1 MSDFIIKRL
10 VGYILTVFVFS
21 SVFFYLLVIYW
32 PQPEQNEPVK
42 VVIEKGSTL
51 NDIASTL
58 YASGIIRGSKPF
70 VLATRMMGYETDI
83 KAGTFHLRN
92 AASNHSIIRQ
102 LVEGTPVYHKVTIP
116 EGSRLE
122 EIAAVLKSELD
133 IDVAEFLKMCRSS
146 EIAKNLDLPGPTLE
160 GYLFPETYF
169 FTEEITAEE
178 IIGKMTKQYREI
190 MNNETLDLAKERGFS
205 ELELVTL
212 ASIIEGEAV
221 LDDERKTISAVYHNR
236 LNREMKL
243 QADPTLQF
251 IHGDGPKR
259 LSNKDKKIDSPY
271 NTYLYEGLP
280 PGPINSPGEASVWA
294 ALNPAD
300 VDYLFFVA
308 KGDDSHVFSRTAKE
322 HLNAKREFDKIRR
335 QVSRERQKRGKGIN

>member
-1 MSDFIIKRL
+1 MSDFIIRRV
-10 VGYILTVFVFS
+10 VGYILTVFLFS

-42 VVIEKGSTL
+42 VVIEKGETL

-58 YASGIIRGSKPF
+58 YDSGIIKGSEPF

-83 KAGTFHLRN
+83 KAGTFYLRN
-92 AASNHSIIRQ
+92 ASSNRTIIRQ
-102 LVEGTPVYHKVTIP
+102 LVEGTPAYHKVTIP

-133 IDVAEFLKMCRSS
+133 IDVEEFLEMCRSD
-146 EIAKNLDLPGPTLE
+146 EVAENFDLPGPTLE

-169 FTEEITAEE
+169 FTEEMTAKE
-178 IIGKMTKQYREI
+178 IIEQMTKQYRAI
-190 MNNETLDLAKERGFS
+190 MTRETLDLAKEKGLS

-212 ASIIEGEAV
+212 ASIIEGEAI
-221 LDDERKTISAVYHNR
+221 LDDERTTISAVYHNR
-236 LNREMKL
+236 LNIGMKL

-251 IHGDGPKR
+251 IHGDSPKR

-271 NTYLYEGLP
+271 NTYLYKGLP
-280 PGPINSPGEASVWA
+280 PGPINSPGEASIQA
-294 ALNPAD
+294 AVNPAD
-300 VDYLFFVA
+300 VEYLFFVA
-308 KGDDSHVFSRTAKE
+308 KGDGSHVFSRTEKE
-322 HLNAKREFDKIRR
+322 HLKAKREFDKIRR
-335 QVSRERQKRGKGIN
+335 RVSRERQKRGEG